1 MQVRTPNLDFSDIG
15 PIWAPA
21 NPAFGHK
28 FDAASLLFPYLEPFL
43 IRVMRQGKER
53 LHELGLNTSEIDQN
67 IHWFNQ
73 QEAQHYQVHTRYN
86 DYLKSHYT
94 GLEEFEAEI
103 KGDFDRMLEQES
115 LAYNLGYSAAF
126 ESIGPI
132 QVPVWFSLAK
142 EARQGADKIVDELW
156 GWHLSEEFEHR
167 CVAFDVYQLLVGKW
181 AYRLKLFAIQ
191 SQHLDGFTKRVM
203 EHMVEQDHQAGRFER
218 DTAIALLN
226 AFEKKLNRAVLPKLF
241 HLAMPW
247 YNPLS
252 HTPPAESIEL
262 LNAYR

>member
-1 MQVRTPNLDFSDIG
+1 MLVRTPELDFSAIA

-43 IRVMRQGKER
+43 IRVLRQGKDR
-53 LHELGLNTSEIDQN
+53 LHELGLNTSEMDESIY
-67 IHWFNQ
+67 WFNQ

-86 DYLKSHYT
+86 DYLKSHYS
-94 GLEEFEAEI
+94 GLEVFEAEI
-103 KGDFDRMLEQES
+103 KGDFERMLEEES

-132 QVPVWFSLAK
+132 QLPAWFGVAK
-142 EARQGADKIVDELW
+142 EARQGADNIVDELW
-156 GWHLSEEFEHR
+156 SWHLSEEFEHR
-167 CVAFDVYQLLVGKW
+167 SVAFDVYQLLVGKW

-191 SQHLDGFTKRVM
+191 SQHLDSFTRRVM
-203 EHMVEQDHQAGRFER
+203 EHMVEQDHLAGRFER
-218 DTAIALLN
+218 NEALDRLS

-241 HLAMPW
+241 QLAMPW
-247 YNPLS
+247 YNPARY
-252 HTPPAESIEL
+252 TAPAESVRALET
-262 LNAYR
+262 YQ